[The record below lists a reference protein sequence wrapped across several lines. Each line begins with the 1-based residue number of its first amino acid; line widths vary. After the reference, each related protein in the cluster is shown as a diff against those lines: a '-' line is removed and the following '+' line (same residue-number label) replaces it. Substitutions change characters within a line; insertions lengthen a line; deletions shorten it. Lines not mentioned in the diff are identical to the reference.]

1 MQLGPGTRPPP
12 KINHRREDVLGGNT
26 QPETPSAIH
35 MPAVWVKGLRASVAA
50 ITPSASDDALAELT
64 ASARCAAAGAGG
76 AAYTLPIEA
85 TVNGTFVQALGDT
98 GANVSL
104 IDAEVAASLQLK
116 GVPCTVKAAS
126 AGSGSFEALERA
138 TTIVRFGGL
147 DFPVDLLVV
156 RNLGHDLIL
165 GTDVL
170 AHSGRSSHWYWTGTG
185 EVTIDFDGGVPFT
198 AKTTRATRQAGE
210 DVAVIRVT
218 DTKSLIVE
226 GWFGDGDELS
236 VEEVAEA
243 VVTAASVPDLRAQR
257 PALER
262 DRADSRQDDRDAW
275 RRVKIDPSLSRRAQK
290 RLRQVLHQHWRA
302 FTLRSVPPLM
312 KGVCHRITLRDDAD
326 PESAVEQARRFSPGE
341 LQAIREKVTDVAAS
355 KRSQ

>member
-1 MQLGPGTRPPP
+1 M
-12 KINHRREDVLGGNT
+12 
-26 QPETPSAIH
+26 
-35 MPAVWVKGLRASVAA
+35 
-50 ITPSASDDALAELT
+50 LA
-64 ASARCAAAGAGG
+64 
-76 AAYTLPIEA
+76 Y
-85 TVNGTFVQALGDT
+85 
-98 GANVSL
+98 
-104 IDAEVAASLQLK
+104 
-116 GVPCTVKAAS
+116 
-126 AGSGSFEALERA
+126 
-138 TTIVRFGGL
+138 
-147 DFPVDLLVV
+147 
-156 RNLGHDLIL
+156 
-165 GTDVL
+165 
-170 AHSGRSSHWYWTGTG
+170 SGRSSHWYWTGTG

-262 DRADSRQDDRDAW
+262 DRADSRQDARDAW
-275 RRVKIDPSLSRRAQK
+275 RRVKIGPSLSRRAQK

-312 KGVCHRITLRDDAD
+312 KGVCHRI
-326 PESAVEQARRFSPGE
+326 SASPFATTRTRNPRWNKHVGSRRGSFRRSARRSPTWRRASGPSSRHQE
-341 LQAIREKVTDVAAS
+341 GRRLLAVNLHLTPVVAAVDQFVDATRTEVAALVTRTILARLGLRES
-355 KRSQ
+355 GWCEVAPSARASERGGSRRGAHHRARSPHSGRLQTPNATRPRR